1 MHRWCGTTKI
11 LAQGMCAVCYT
22 LRQLDEEYFGGLRKK
37 VPERDGTAAAS
48 AMLPVVTS
56 DRSSFTTA

>member
-1 MHRWCGTTKI
+1 MKNFG
-11 LAQGMCAVCYT
+11 
-22 LRQLDEEYFGGLRKK
+22 GGLRKK